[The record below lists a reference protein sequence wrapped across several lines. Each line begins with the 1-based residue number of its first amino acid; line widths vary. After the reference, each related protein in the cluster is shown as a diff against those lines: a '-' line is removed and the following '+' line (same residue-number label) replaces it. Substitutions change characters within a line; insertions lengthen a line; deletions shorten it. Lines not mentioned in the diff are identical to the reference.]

1 MNWSAFAAV
10 SLLAVSPALASA
22 EDVKDITLRG
32 CVVRGI
38 DKDTFALN
46 SVSEVTKNGLS
57 TIPSASQGHRVIF
70 WFNKDDKF
78 KDHVGELIEVKGEM
92 GEIKESEIELKA
104 GKQKD
109 GGLVAEFEGPGGKD
123 VKVSN
128 DVIGSEIG
136 TAGRTEADNGKKD
149 LKAFLIKVDVDE
161 VKRISNCSR

>member
-1 MNWSAFAAV
+1 M
-10 SLLAVSPALASA
+10 
-22 EDVKDITLRG
+22 RG
-32 CVVRGI
+32 CVVRGVE
-38 DKDTFALN
+38 KDTFALS

-92 GEIKESEIELKA
+92 GEIKETEIELKA

-109 GGLVAEFEGPGGKD
+109 GGLVAEFQGPGKD
-123 VKVSN
+123 VKISN

-136 TAGRTEADNGKKD
+136 TAGRTEADNGKKE

-161 VKRISNCSR
+161 VKRISNCNR

>member
-1 MNWSAFAAV
+1 MKWSAIAAV
-10 SLLAVSPALASA
+10 LLLASPALASA
-22 EDVKDITLRG
+22 EDVKDVTLRG
-32 CVVRGI
+32 CVVRGV
-38 DKDTFALN
+38 DKDTFALS
-46 SVSEVTKNGLS
+46 SVSEVMKNGLS

-92 GEIKESEIELKA
+92 GEIKETEIELKA

-109 GGLVAEFEGPGGKD
+109 GGLVAEFQGPGKD
-123 VKVSN
+123 VKISN

-136 TAGRTEADNGKKD
+136 TAGRTEADNGKKE

-161 VKRISNCSR
+161 VKRISNCNR

>member
-10 SLLAVSPALASA
+10 SLLALSPALASA
-22 EDVKDITLRG
+22 ADVKDITLRG
-32 CVVRGI
+32 CVVRGV
-38 DKDTFALN
+38 DKDTFALS

-92 GEIKESEIELKA
+92 GEIKETEIELKA

-109 GGLVAEFEGPGGKD
+109 GGLVAEFQGPGKD
-123 VKVSN
+123 VKISN

-136 TAGRTEADNGKKD
+136 TAGRTEADNGKKE

-161 VKRISNCSR
+161 VKRISNCNR

>member
-1 MNWSAFAAV
+1 MKWSAIAAV
-10 SLLAVSPALASA
+10 LLLASPALASA
-22 EDVKDITLRG
+22 EDVKDVTLRG
-32 CVVRGI
+32 CVVRGV
-38 DKDTFALN
+38 DKDTFALS
-46 SVSEVTKNGLS
+46 SVSEVMKNGLS

-92 GEIKESEIELKA
+92 GEIKETEIELKA

-109 GGLVAEFEGPGGKD
+109 GGLVAEFQGPGKD
-123 VKVSN
+123 VKISN

-136 TAGRTEADNGKKD
+136 TAGRTEADNGKKE

>member
-1 MNWSAFAAV
+1 MNWSAFAAA
-10 SLLAVSPALASA
+10 SILALSPALASA

-32 CVVRGI
+32 CVVRGVE
-38 DKDTFALN
+38 KDTFALTN
-46 SVSEVTKNGLS
+46 VSEISKNGLS
-57 TIPSASQGHRVIF
+57 TIPSASQGHRVLF

-78 KDHVGELIEVKGEM
+78 KEHVGELIEVKGEM

-104 GKQKD
+104 GKQQD
-109 GGLVAEFEGPGGKD
+109 GGLVAEFQGPGKD
-123 VKVSN
+123 VKVPN

>member
-1 MNWSAFAAV
+1 MKWSAIAAV
-10 SLLAVSPALASA
+10 SFLALSPALASA

-32 CVVRGI
+32 CVVRGV
-38 DKDTFALN
+38 DKDTFALS

-109 GGLVAEFEGPGGKD
+109 GGLVAEFEGPGKD
-123 VKVSN
+123 VKISN

-136 TAGRTEADNGKKD
+136 TAGRTEADNGNKN
-149 LKAFLIKVDVDE
+149 LKAFLIKVDVDD
-161 VKRISNCSR
+161 VKRISNCNR